1 MTAFELVCLI
11 CGDRYEQ
18 DQEQHWAEQ
27 IEDQEFQDPADDE
40 NASLTIQGPA
50 RATALIAVAL
60 FNIVRRVKDLA
71 ARALSWVAV
80 SFLVVIN
87 RLPVRSILSEIYFII
102 Q

>member
-1 MTAFELVCLI
+1 MFTS
-11 CGDRYEQ
+11 
-18 DQEQHWAEQ
+18 
-27 IEDQEFQDPADDE
+27 PDDE

-50 RATALIAVAL
+50 RATAPIAVAL

-87 RLPVRSILSEIYFII
+87 RLPVRSILSEIYLII